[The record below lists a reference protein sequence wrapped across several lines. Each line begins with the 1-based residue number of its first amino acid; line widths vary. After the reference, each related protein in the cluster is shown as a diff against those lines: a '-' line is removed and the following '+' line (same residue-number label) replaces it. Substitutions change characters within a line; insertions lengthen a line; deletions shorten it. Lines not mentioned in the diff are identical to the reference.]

1 MRRLGVIFYVLA
13 AMSLL
18 AALASIVF
26 GPEWIEVLTGLDPD
40 RGSGSLEAL
49 MVVLPGAGA
58 IVLGGS
64 GYGLR
69 RLSR

>member
-1 MRRLGVIFYVLA
+1 MRKLGVVFYVLA
-13 AMSLL
+13 AMSLV

-26 GPEWIEVLTGLDPD
+26 GPEWIEALTGLDPD

-49 MVVLPGAGA
+49 MVVLPAVGAV
-58 IVLGGS
+58 VLGGS

-69 RLSR
+69 RVSR